1 MWFLFICMCAD
12 TCKHWQNKQ
21 QSSQLFL
28 GKCCQSCVR
37 VSRATPAPAVH
48 SHVPITVKPAGA
60 MSQVS
65 PRQSPLPPYLKKED
79 LWVTQ
84 NLSLS
89 LFMILSS
96 QGRFSMKSLE
106 LKKKSGILS
115 GVFNLSFIGSSSFT
129 SWVHQS
135 CVTLLWSYDL
145 LWKPLEK
152 APCLW
157 LGICVAES
165 LHKNPVWMYCRLLI
179 PKLSLQPSVGTSG
192 SPAILVGS
200 LLKPLLAPDSSC
212 RGPGSWRV
220 KKLGQEWGF
229 QTGFRDVLTKWWNL
243 FPSTWAWSEWE
254 DTERG
259 PRQQPTALV
268 N

>member
-1 MWFLFICMCAD
+1 M
-12 TCKHWQNKQ
+12 
-21 QSSQLFL
+21 
-28 GKCCQSCVR
+28 
-37 VSRATPAPAVH
+37 
-48 SHVPITVKPAGA
+48 
-60 MSQVS
+60 
-65 PRQSPLPPYLKKED
+65 
-79 LWVTQ
+79 TQ

-96 QGRFSMKSLE
+96 QHRFSMKSLE
-106 LKKKSGILS
+106 LKKKKSRILP
-115 GVFNLSFIGSSSFT
+115 GVFNLSFVGSSSFT

-135 CVTLLWSYDL
+135 CATLLWSHDL

-157 LGICVAES
+157 LGICMADS
-165 LHKNPVWMYCRLLI
+165 LHKNPVWMYCWLLI
-179 PKLSLQPSVGTSG
+179 PKLSLQPSVGTFG

-229 QTGFRDVLTKWWNL
+229 QTVFMDVLTKWWNL
-243 FPSTWAWSEWE
+243 FPSTWIWSEWE

-259 PRQQPTALV
+259 PGQQPTALV
-268 N
+268 NQCRV